1 MSKLVG
7 GLIGALVILLTISAF
22 SSLYTVSETQQALVL
37 QFGEPIGKPIQEP
50 GLHVKTPFIQ
60 EVRYY
65 ERRIL
70 DLDPPAERVI
80 LADQKPLWVDAFV
93 RYKIIDPLR
102 FFQTVQTEGRLR
114 DRLGQIVNA
123 SLRSTLGNAT
133 LSTVLSDERASLMA
147 KIRDLVSSESTRFG
161 IAVVDVRI
169 RRADLPEETSQAVYQ
184 RMRSE
189 REREAAEFRAQGFER
204 AQQVRSTA
212 DREATVLRA
221 EAEREAQI
229 LRGEGDGEKTK
240 ILAEAYSKDE
250 EFFRFY
256 KSMSAYT
263 EGLGSKNTTMVLTP
277 DSDFFKYF
285 NTLPSSAAGD

>member
-1 MSKLVG
+1 MSKFIIGLVG
-7 GLIGALVILLTISAF
+7 AFVIVLAILAFSAF
-22 SSLYTVSETQQALVL
+22 YTVSETQQALVL
-37 QFGEPIGKPIQEP
+37 QFGEPIGEPIQEP
-50 GLHVKTPFIQ
+50 GLHVKMPLIQ

-93 RYKIIDPLR
+93 RYKIVDPLR
-102 FFQTVQTEGRLR
+102 FFQTVQTEARLR

-147 KIRDLVSSESTRFG
+147 QIRDVVSSESTRFG

-221 EAEREAQI
+221 EAEREAQV

-240 ILAEAYSKDE
+240 ILGEAYSRDP

-256 KSMSAYT
+256 KSMSSYT
-263 EGLGSKNTTMVLTP
+263 EGLGSRNTTMVLTP

-285 NTLPSSAAGD
+285 NSLSGGVAGD

>member
-1 MSKLVG
+1 MKVP
-7 GLIGALVILLTISAF
+7 LL
-22 SSLYTVSETQQALVL
+22 
-37 QFGEPIGKPIQEP
+37 
-50 GLHVKTPFIQ
+50 Q

-93 RYKIIDPLR
+93 RYKIIDPLH

-133 LSTVLSDERASLMA
+133 LSTVLSDERAGLMA
-147 KIRDLVSSESTRFG
+147 QIRDKVSTESTRFG
-161 IAVVDVRI
+161 IEVVDVRI

-212 DREATVLRA
+212 DREATVIRA

-240 ILAEAYSKDE
+240 VLAEAYTKDE

-256 KSMSAYT
+256 RSMTAYRK
-263 EGLGSKNTTMVLTP
+263 GLNSKDTTMVLTP

-285 NTLPSSAAGD
+285 NTMLESEGGN

>member
-1 MSKLVG
+1 MSKFIA
-7 GLIGALVILLTISAF
+7 GLIGAFIIVLAITAF
-22 SSLYTVSETQQALVL
+22 SALYTVSETQQALVL
-37 QFGEPIGKPIQEP
+37 QFGEPIGDTVRES
-50 GLHVKTPFIQ
+50 GLHVKAPFYQ

-70 DLDPPAERVI
+70 NLDPPAQRMI
-80 LADQKPLWVDAFV
+80 LADQKPLLVDAFV

-102 FFQTVQTEGRLR
+102 FFQTVQTESRLR

-123 SLRSTLGNAT
+123 SLRSTLGNVT
-133 LSTVLSDERASLMA
+133 LSTVLSGERASLMA
-147 KIRDLVSSESTRFG
+147 KIRDVVSAESTRFG
-161 IAVVDVRI
+161 IEVVDVRI

-204 AQQVRSTA
+204 AQQIKATA
-212 DREATVLRA
+212 DREATVIRA
-221 EAEREAQI
+221 EAERKAQT

-240 ILAEAYSKDE
+240 ILAGAYSKDVD
-250 EFFRFY
+250 FFRFY
-256 KSMSAYT
+256 KSMSSYT
-263 EGLGSKNTTMVLTP
+263 KSLPANNTTMVLTP

-285 NTLPSSAAGD
+285 NNLPDTTAGD

>member
-1 MSKLVG
+1 MSKLIV
-7 GLIGALVILLTISAF
+7 GLIGAFVIVLTILAF

-37 QFGEPIGKPIQEP
+37 QFGEPIGTPIQEP
-50 GLHVKTPFIQ
+50 GLHVKSPLIQ

-65 ERRIL
+65 DRRVL

-102 FFQTVQTEGRLR
+102 FFQTVQTESRLR

-123 SLRSTLGNAT
+123 SVRSTLGSAT
-133 LSTVLSDERASLMA
+133 LSTVLSNERASLMA
-147 KIRDLVSSESTRFG
+147 EIRGLVSVESTRFG

-189 REREAAEFRAQGFER
+189 RNREAAEFRAQGFER
-204 AQQVRSTA
+204 AQRVISTA

-229 LRGEGDGEKTK
+229 LRGEGDGQKTK

-263 EGLGSKNTTMVLTP
+263 EALGSKNTTMVLTP

-285 NTLPSSAAGD
+285 NTLPSSAEGD